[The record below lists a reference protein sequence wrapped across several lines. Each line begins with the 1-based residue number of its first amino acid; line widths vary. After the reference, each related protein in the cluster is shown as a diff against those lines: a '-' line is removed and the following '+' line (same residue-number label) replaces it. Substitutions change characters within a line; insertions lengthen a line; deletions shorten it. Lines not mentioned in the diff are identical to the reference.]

1 MDSQEVTQ
9 TTRSGRQ
16 VRKPVRYEPKEIP
29 LDDFKDEDYDSDDP
43 NGLESSDE
51 GAGSWDSEEEEEE
64 EEGSESDD
72 SFIDDED

>member
-16 VRKPVRYEPKEIP
+16 VRKPVRYEPQEIP

-51 GAGSWDSEEEEEE
+51 DAGSWGSDEEE